1 MDVLVL
7 DWLNLLVRW
16 FHVIAGIAW
25 IGSSFYFMWLDA
37 SISAPNPGKDN
48 VEGDLWMVHSGGFY
62 LVEKRKITSSTMPP
76 VLHWF
81 KWEAAFTWM
90 SGIVLLAIVFYF
102 NSASYLINPDGA
114 RLGPLAAVG
123 VSIGAII
130 VSWVVYDTIWR
141 GRLYGDKKNTI
152 LNIISVILLV
162 GLIYFLCHVFNGR
175 AAYIHVGAI
184 LGTIMVANV
193 WIRILPG
200 QRKMIAATARGELP
214 DYNLGLLAK
223 QRSVHNSYVTLPVV
237 FMMISNHFPMTFGH
251 TYNWVVL
258 TLMMFIGVLVRHAM
272 IAMEKK
278 TKGTWVIIPA
288 VVLLGVVTFM
298 TVPKRMKASDD
309 GKESVTYAE
318 VATIFQNRCLS
329 CHSSAPT
336 DDTFTV
342 PPNGVLFETEEQI
355 RLKADIIMVRVVDTK
370 TMPLVNKTEMTD
382 SEREIVAR
390 WITSIKK

>member
-37 SISAPNPGKDN
+37 SISAPSPTKDN

-62 LVEKRKITSSTMPP
+62 LVEKRKITSNTMPP

-81 KWEAAFTWM
+81 KWEAAFTWL

-102 NSASYLINPDGA
+102 NSASYLINPDGVH
-114 RLGPLAAVG
+114 LGPMAAVG

-130 VSWVVYDTIWR
+130 VSWFIYDTLWR
-141 GRLYGDKKNTI
+141 GRLYGDRQNTL
-152 LNIISVILLV
+152 LNLISLVLLV
-162 GLIYFLCHVFNGR
+162 GLIYFLCRVFNGR

-251 TYNWVVL
+251 TLNWLVL
-258 TLMMFIGVLVRHAM
+258 TIMVVIGVLVRHAM

-278 TKGTWVIIPA
+278 TSGTWALAPA
-288 VVLLGVVTFM
+288 VVLLGLVAFM
-298 TVPKRMKASDD
+298 TVPKRMIAGDD
-309 GKESVTYAE
+309 GREPVTYAE
-318 VATIFQNRCLS
+318 IETIFQNRCHS
-329 CHSSAPT
+329 CHSSTPT

-382 SEREIVAR
+382 LERETLAR
-390 WITSIKK
+390 WITANK

>member
-1 MDVLVL
+1 
-7 DWLNLLVRW
+7 
-16 FHVIAGIAW
+16 
-25 IGSSFYFMWLDA
+25 
-37 SISAPNPGKDN
+37 
-48 VEGDLWMVHSGGFY
+48 
-62 LVEKRKITSSTMPP
+62 
-76 VLHWF
+76 
-81 KWEAAFTWM
+81 
-90 SGIVLLAIVFYF
+90 
-102 NSASYLINPDGA
+102 
-114 RLGPLAAVG
+114 
-123 VSIGAII
+123 
-130 VSWVVYDTIWR
+130 
-141 GRLYGDKKNTI
+141 
-152 LNIISVILLV
+152 
-162 GLIYFLCHVFNGR
+162 
-175 AAYIHVGAI
+175 
-184 LGTIMVANV
+184 
-193 WIRILPG
+193 
-200 QRKMIAATARGELP
+200 MIAATARGELP

>member
-1 MDVLVL
+1 MEVLVL

-37 SISAPNPGKDN
+37 SISAPKPAKDN
-48 VEGDLWMVHSGGFY
+48 VDGELWMVHSGGFY
-62 LVEKRKITSSTMPP
+62 LVEKRKITASTMPP

-81 KWEAAFTWM
+81 KWEAAFTWI

-114 RLGPLAAVG
+114 QLGPLAAVG
-123 VSIGAII
+123 VSIAAII

-193 WIRILPG
+193 WMRILPG
-200 QRKMIAATARGELP
+200 QRKMIAATAMGELP

-251 TYNWVVL
+251 AYNWVVL

-278 TKGTWVIIPA
+278 TKGTWAIVPA

-298 TVPKRMKASDD
+298 TVPKRMVANED
-309 GKESVTYAE
+309 GKEAVTYE
-318 VATIFQNRCLS
+318 QVATIFQNRCLS

-342 PPNGVLFETEEQI
+342 APNGVIFETEEQI

-370 TMPLVNKTEMTD
+370 TMPLVNKTGMTD
-382 SEREIVAR
+382 AERETIAR

>member
-141 GRLYGDKKNTI
+141 GRLYGDTATRKIQSSI
-152 LNIISVILLV
+152 LSRSSFWLV
-162 GLIYFLCHVFNGR
+162 
-175 AAYIHVGAI
+175 
-184 LGTIMVANV
+184 
-193 WIRILPG
+193 
-200 QRKMIAATARGELP
+200 
-214 DYNLGLLAK
+214 
-223 QRSVHNSYVTLPVV
+223 
-237 FMMISNHFPMTFGH
+237 
-251 TYNWVVL
+251 
-258 TLMMFIGVLVRHAM
+258 
-272 IAMEKK
+272 
-278 TKGTWVIIPA
+278 
-288 VVLLGVVTFM
+288 
-298 TVPKRMKASDD
+298 
-309 GKESVTYAE
+309 
-318 VATIFQNRCLS
+318 
-329 CHSSAPT
+329 
-336 DDTFTV
+336 
-342 PPNGVLFETEEQI
+342 
-355 RLKADIIMVRVVDTK
+355 
-370 TMPLVNKTEMTD
+370 
-382 SEREIVAR
+382 
-390 WITSIKK
+390 